1 MSGLGFRVRVFLLF
15 GLPPRRSLLMLVML
29 GLVSS
34 VCVALPLP
42 CVLSL
47 PLSLS
52 LSLTV
57 GVLFGAC
64 SLLLLVGFFI
74 SVFFMVIRV
83 LILILSSLL

>member
-1 MSGLGFRVRVFLLF
+1 
-15 GLPPRRSLLMLVML
+15 MLVMQVSRL
-29 GLVSS
+29 LVCE
-34 VCVALPLP
+34 VLPLP
-42 CVLSL
+42 CLL
-47 PLSLS
+47 LLLLSLS